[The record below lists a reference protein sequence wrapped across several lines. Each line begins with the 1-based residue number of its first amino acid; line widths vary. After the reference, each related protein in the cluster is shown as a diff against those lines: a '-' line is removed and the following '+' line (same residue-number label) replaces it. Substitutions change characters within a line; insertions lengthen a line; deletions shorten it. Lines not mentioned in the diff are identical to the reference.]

1 MPVARFRAETLC
13 GDGAVD
19 GRDGRLSGAI
29 GFVGLLVPHFVGL
42 TGGSDNVRVIP
53 LSALVGAVVLILP
66 TSSPRTIMAP
76 EDVPIGVITGLVG
89 GLSFILLLR
98 RR

>member
-1 MPVARFRAETLC
+1 RAELFVVTALLT
-13 GDGAVD
+13 GVMVAF
-19 GRDGRLSGAI
+19 SGAI
-29 GFVGLLVPHFVGL
+29 GFVGLLVPHFVRL
-42 TGGSDNVRVIP
+42 TCGSDNVRVIP
-53 LSALVGAVVLILP
+53 LSALVGAAVLILADVV
-66 TSSPRTIMAP
+66 SRTIMAP